1 MIMNKDELIAEL
13 NTRFFAVDEAG
24 LYEGDT
30 IAGITVWQIRVF
42 DNVNGVMKRPT
53 LTFYTKGDVDAF
65 WGNSEPNPP
74 APTLVITFTD
84 RTNTFIASKIT
95 DGTIKFAYIEQ
106 ISDNTQK
113 ALVTAIMSD
122 KTEKQA
128 IISEDTQGTFSLEQ
142 L

>member
-1 MIMNKDELIAEL
+1 MNKDELIAEL
-13 NTRFFAVDEAG
+13 GERFHTVDIDG
-24 LYEGDT
+24 LYKGDT

-42 DNVNGVMKRPT
+42 DNVNGIMSRPT
-53 LTFYTKGDVDAF
+53 LSFYTDLEDNAF
-65 WGNSEPNPP
+65 WGNSEPNPTISIP
-74 APTLVITFTD
+74 DPTFID
-84 RTNTFIASKIT
+84 RVSVFIASKIT

-122 KTEKQA
+122 KTEKKA
-128 IISEDTQGTFSLEQ
+128 IISEAVDGTFTLEQ

>member
-1 MIMNKDELIAEL
+1 MNKQELIDAL
-13 NTRFFAVDEAG
+13 KARFHTVDVAG
-24 LYEGDT
+24 LHQGDT

-53 LTFYTKGDVDAF
+53 LTFYTKGDADAF
-65 WGNSEPNPP
+65 WGNSEPNPTV
-74 APTLVITFTD
+74 PTPPPTFTD
-84 RTNTFIASKIT
+84 RVNTFIASKIT
-95 DGTIKFAYIEQ
+95 DSTIKFAYIEQ

-122 KTEKQA
+122 KTEKKA
-128 IISEDTQGTFSLEQ
+128 IISEAADGTFSLEQ